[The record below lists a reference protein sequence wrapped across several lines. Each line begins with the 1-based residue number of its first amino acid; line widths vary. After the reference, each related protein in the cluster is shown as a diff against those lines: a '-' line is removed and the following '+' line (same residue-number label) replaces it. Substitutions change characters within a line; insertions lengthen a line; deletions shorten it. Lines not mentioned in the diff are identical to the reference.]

1 MPGPW
6 ITVQNAGAIPG
17 AGTSYDFTICGLS
30 ANTIY
35 QYRACMRIAGI
46 SYTGETYE
54 ISTSSTPV
62 FLPTVCTCNAC
73 CVGQNFACGNGC
85 VSADGGAS
93 VTARGTAYGISTTP
107 TIVGSH
113 TTDGSGTGIFTSSIA
128 GLTPN
133 TTYHS
138 RAYAT
143 NSVGTAYGN
152 EVDFITLNVKA
163 ITLCRSLCVGANGSA
178 STTRAYTIM
187 SVPPMISGE
196 SYCLTLAIP
205 LGMSSALCSSD
216 SFASVSVGCNGNS
229 AICFVCI
236 KHQLCCLSHVVVP
249 VNYGDTVYIAGQWT
263 CATTLGCGGVN
274 ACVCIEAVSP
284 ISGAFEISSVCCKD
298 CAYTG

>member
-54 ISTSSTPV
+54 ISTSSAPV
-62 FLPTVCTCNAC
+62 FLPTVCTCNISG
-73 CVGQNFACGNGC
+73 VGQNSATGSGL

-93 VTARGTAYGISTTP
+93 VTARGTAYDISTNP
-107 TIVGSH
+107 TIGGTH
-113 TTDGSGTGIFTSSIA
+113 TTDGSGTGTFISPIS
-128 GLTPN
+128 GLIPN
-133 TTYHS
+133 TTYHT

-152 EVDFITLNVKA
+152 EVDFTTLNVKA

-178 STTRAYTIM
+178 ATTRAYNIV
-187 SVPPMISGE
+187 SVPPMVPGE
-196 SYCLTLAIP
+196 SYSLVLAIP
-205 LGMSSALCSSD
+205 LGMAGALVPTASY
-216 SFASVSVGCNGNS
+216 ASVGVTCNSNS
-229 AICFVCI
+229 LCFACI
-236 KHQLCCLSHVVVP
+236 TTVACCLP
-249 VNYGDTVYIAGQWT
+249 VFSVTMNYGDSLTIAQWT
-263 CATTLGCGGVN
+263 CATNLGCGGVN
-274 ACVCIEAVSP
+274 ACVCIETVTP
-284 ISGAFEISSVCCKD
+284 ISGAFQLSSVCCKD
-298 CAYTG
+298 CAVTG